1 MATQIL
7 DYEEVSSS
15 VIRKTRVRVVK
26 GKRRNFEILAKDF
39 ELTKC
44 RGRVMGEIYI
54 SLAEKTEV
62 RLQ

>member
-15 VIRKTRVRVVK
+15 VMIRKTRVRVVK
-26 GKRRNFEILAKDF
+26 GKRQNFEILAKDV

-54 SLAEKTEV
+54 
-62 RLQ
+62 

>member
-54 SLAEKTEV
+54 
-62 RLQ
+62 

>member
-26 GKRRNFEILAKDF
+26 GKRRNFEILAKDV

-54 SLAEKTEV
+54 
-62 RLQ
+62 